1 MGWWDSS
8 GDRAL
13 WDGGIAQG
21 VVHHGIVRWIAL
33 VMAGSRYPGQ
43 KQASLWDDALKL
55 TGYAL
60 W

>member
-1 MGWWDSS
+1 MG
-8 GDRAL
+8 RAL